1 MNEDNELVAALDS
14 VAEVKVGD
22 VVKGEVL
29 AVDDQP
35 SSYHGIENCG
45 VESVIGAELTLA

>member
-1 MNEDNELVAALDS
+1 MNEENNELLAALDS

-29 AVDDQP
+29 AIDDARQ
-35 SSYHGIENCG
+35 
-45 VESVIGAELTLA
+45 VIVNRRCRC